1 MSVVTSRE
9 AQVAAADRSPTIRVL
24 FVGDVIGRPGR
35 RALQRLLPG
44 LVDERRLDYVIV
56 NIENSAGGIGV
67 TPDVFNELEALP
79 IDCYTTGNHVWDK
92 KEGLPLLS
100 REPKLLRPANYPVGN
115 PGVGLYIG
123 ETAAGVKV
131 ATINVEGLVFMKNL
145 DSPFL
150 VTEKLIEGLPP
161 DVKVVIV
168 DFHAEAT
175 SEKQALG
182 YYLDGKASAV
192 FGTHTHTPTADE
204 RILAGGTALITD
216 VGMTGPYDSIIGFKA
231 EDVLRRFALQ
241 RGVGLEVAKH
251 DPRLAGAIAEVDVA
265 TGKTV
270 KLERLLLPAPG

>member
-1 MSVVTSRE
+1 MIARDP
-9 AQVAAADRSPTIRVL
+9 AANPSAETIRVL
-24 FVGDVIGRPGR
+24 FVGDVVGRPGR

-44 LVDERRLDYVIV
+44 LVDQRRLDYVIV

-67 TPDVFNELEALP
+67 TPDVFNELDALP

-92 KEGLPLLS
+92 KEGLPLLG
-100 REPKLLRPANYPVGN
+100 REPRLLRPANYPAGN
-115 PGVGLYIG
+115 PGVGLHVG

-131 ATINVEGLVFMKNL
+131 ATINLEGLVFMKNL

-150 VTEKLIEGLPP
+150 VAEKLIAGLPA

-175 SEKQALG
+175 SEKQAMA

-216 VGMTGPYDSIIGFKA
+216 VGMTGPYDSIIGFKV
-231 EDVLRRFALQ
+231 EDVLQRFALQ
-241 RGVGLEVAKH
+241 RGINLEVAKN
-251 DPRLAGAIAEVDVA
+251 DPRLAGAIVEVDVA
-265 TGKTV
+265 NGRSV
-270 KLERLLLPAPG
+270 LVERLLLPAPG

>member
-1 MSVVTSRE
+1 MIARNP
-9 AQVAAADRSPTIRVL
+9 AADPAAETIRVL
-24 FVGDVIGRPGR
+24 FVGDVVGRPGR

-44 LVDERRLDYVIV
+44 LVDQRKLDYVIV
-56 NIENSAGGIGV
+56 NVENSAGGIGV
-67 TPDVFNELEALP
+67 TPDVLNELDALP

-92 KEGLPLLS
+92 KEGLPLLA
-100 REPKLLRPANYPVGN
+100 REPRLLRPANYPAGN
-115 PGVGLYIG
+115 PGAGLYVG

-131 ATINVEGLVFMKNL
+131 ATINIEGLVFMKNL

-150 VTEKLIEGLPP
+150 VAERLIAGLPA

-175 SEKQALG
+175 SEKQAMA

-216 VGMTGPYDSIIGFKA
+216 VGMTGPYDSIIGFKV

-241 RGVGLEVAKH
+241 RGINLEVAKN
-251 DPRLAGAIAEVDVA
+251 DPRLAGAIVEVDVR
-265 TGKTV
+265 TGRSVTV
-270 KLERLLLPAPG
+270 ERLLLPAPG

>member
-1 MSVVTSRE
+1 MTTPAPAE
-9 AQVAAADRSPTIRVL
+9 TIRVL
-24 FVGDVIGRPGR
+24 FVGDVVGRPGR

-44 LVDERRLDYVIV
+44 LVDERKLDYVIV

-67 TPDVFNELEALP
+67 TPEVFNELDALP
-79 IDCYTTGNHVWDK
+79 IDCFTTGNHVWDK
-92 KEGLPLLS
+92 KEGLPLLN
-100 REPKLLRPANYPVGN
+100 REPRLLRPANYPAGN
-115 PGVGLYIG
+115 PGVGLYVG

-131 ATINVEGLVFMKNL
+131 ATINIEGLVFMKNL

-150 VTEKLIEGLPP
+150 VAERLIAGLPP

-175 SEKQALG
+175 SEKQAMA

-216 VGMTGPYDSIIGFKA
+216 VGMTGPYDSIIGFKV
-231 EDVLRRFALQ
+231 EDVLLRFKLQ
-241 RGVGLEVAKH
+241 RGINLEVAKN
-251 DPRLAGAIAEVDVA
+251 DPRLAGAIVDVDVA
-265 TGKTV
+265 TGRSLKV
-270 KLERLLLPAPG
+270 ERLLLPAPG

>member
-1 MSVVTSRE
+1 MRQRFPPAPE
-9 AQVAAADRSPTIRVL
+9 HQGEPPATIRVL
-24 FVGDVIGRPGR
+24 FVGDVVGRPGR
-35 RALQRLLPG
+35 RALQRLLPT
-44 LVDERRLDYVIV
+44 LVDERKLDYVIV

-67 TPDVFNELEALP
+67 TPEVFGELDALP
-79 IDCYTTGNHVWDK
+79 IDCFTTGNHVWDK

-100 REPKLLRPANYPVGN
+100 REPRLLRPANYPAGN
-115 PGVGLYIG
+115 PGVGLYVG

-131 ATINVEGLVFMKNL
+131 ATINIEGLVFMKNL

-150 VTEKLIEGLPP
+150 VAERLIAGLPS

-175 SEKQALG
+175 SEKQAMA

-216 VGMTGPYDSIIGFKA
+216 VGMTGPYDSIIGFRV
-231 EDVLRRFALQ
+231 EDVLQRFKLQ
-241 RGVGLEVAKH
+241 RGINLEVAKN
-251 DPRLAGAIAEVDVA
+251 DPRLAGAIVEVDVA
-265 TGKTV
+265 TGKSLTV
-270 KLERLLLPAPG
+270 ERLLLPAPG